1 MSDAIMTSWQAQ
13 KIVVVSNSEEQ
24 DAWTEDTLLA
34 QTLAHYAAS
43 SVIDLRGISK
53 ANLKNDAVYLLRNIW
68 GDAGFEQ
75 ARKNV
80 YKVLDNAA
88 VSYINQF
95 TGKADQK
102 GKFYLRDLFLAGYPT
117 IPTFL
122 SATQAFEHPA
132 ERFLLKP
139 PFGASGIGIKT
150 ATRHD
155 LRAELN
161 NQILIIQPKLDFL
174 HELSFFFIDAQ
185 FQYALI
191 TKSDRWDLEIYP
203 ATAAEIASASQYVS
217 WNPVHGIQRM
227 DFLQTINHGLLLLE
241 IEDWCPYLSLFDVE
255 NLPKEKFLENL
266 MISLA
271 ATH

>member
-191 TKSDRWDLEIYP
+191 TKSDQMGLGNLSSNRRRNCLGLPICVMESRAWNPKDGFFANHKP
-203 ATAAEIASASQYVS
+203 WIASAGNRRLV
-217 WNPVHGIQRM
+217 P
-227 DFLQTINHGLLLLE
+227 
-241 IEDWCPYLSLFDVE
+241 LSFA
-255 NLPKEKFLENL
+255 F
-266 MISLA
+266 
-271 ATH
+271 